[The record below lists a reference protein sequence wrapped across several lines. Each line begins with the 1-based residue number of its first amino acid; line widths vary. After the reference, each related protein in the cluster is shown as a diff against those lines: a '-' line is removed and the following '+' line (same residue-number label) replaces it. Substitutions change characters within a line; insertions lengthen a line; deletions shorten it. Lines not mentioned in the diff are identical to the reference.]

1 MATITLEYDGRNSD
15 IKQLIRLLFTFNGE
29 GGYANQYAFANK
41 NNVVS
46 ANYGGEKWDYS
57 YTYSDDIP
65 VSRSRSVVDHYTQG
79 YRYVETTITYYEYVK

>member
-15 IKQLIRLLFTFNGE
+15 IKQLIRLLLTFNGE
-29 GGYANQYAFANK
+29 GGDANQYAFGNK

-46 ANYGGEKWDYS
+46 ADYGSEKLEYS
-57 YTYSDDIP
+57 YTYSGDLP

-79 YRYVETTITYYEYVK
+79 YRNVETTITYYEYVK